1 MLRFFGAGSEVDV
14 LQRIQLVNH
23 DVNIIAS
30 YTGALHGDSLALICT
45 GDGVEF
51 AAGNLAFLSLEVR
64 CYEGY
69 SAWVAYE
76 DYFIR
81 HLLRAQMKVEATSIF
96 IDDEL

>member
-14 LQRIQLVNH
+14 LQRIQLVDH

-30 YTGALHGDSLALICT
+30 YTGALHGDSLSFICS

-51 AAGNLAFLSLEVR
+51 AALNLALLGLKVR

-69 SAWVAYE
+69 SAWVAHE

-81 HLLRAQMKVEATSIF
+81 HLLRAQMKVEATSIL
-96 IDDEL
+96 IDDEF

>member
-14 LQRIQLVNH
+14 LQCIQLVDH

-30 YTGALHGDSLALICT
+30 DSGALHGDSLALICS

-51 AAGNLAFLSLEVR
+51 AAGNLALLGLEVR

-69 SAWVAYE
+69 SAWVAHE

-81 HLLRAQMKVEATSIF
+81 HLLRAQMKVEATSIL
-96 IDDEL
+96 IDDEF

>member
-14 LQRIQLVNH
+14 LQRIQLVDH

-30 YTGALHGDSLALICT
+30 YTGALHGDSLAFICS

-51 AAGNLAFLSLEVR
+51 AAGNLALLGLEVG

-69 SAWVAYE
+69 SAWVAHK
-76 DYFIR
+76 DYLVS

-96 IDDEL
+96 IDDEF

>member
-14 LQRIQLVNH
+14 LQRIQLVDH

-30 YTGALHGDSLALICT
+30 YTGALYGDSLALICT

-51 AAGNLAFLSLEVR
+51 AAGNLALLGLEVG

-69 SAWVAYE
+69 SAWVAHK
-76 DYFIR
+76 DYLVS
-81 HLLRAQMKVEATSIF
+81 HLLRAQMKVEATSIL
-96 IDDEL
+96 IDDEF